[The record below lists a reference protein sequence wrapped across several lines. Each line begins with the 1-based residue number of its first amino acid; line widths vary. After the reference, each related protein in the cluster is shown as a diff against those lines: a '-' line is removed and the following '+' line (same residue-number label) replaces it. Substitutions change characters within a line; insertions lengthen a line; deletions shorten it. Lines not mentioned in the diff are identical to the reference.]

1 MTPPATFTFAALAG
15 FYTAGG
21 SPVAVADA
29 ALARIA
35 AWDDPALFIARVD
48 PHRVRAR
55 AKLLAEQGPR
65 GRPLFGL
72 PFVVKDNI
80 DVAGMPTTAACPD
93 YAHVPAEDAPAV
105 ARLQAAGA
113 ILLGKVNLDQ
123 FATGLVGVRSPHGV
137 PRNALRADLVPGGSS
152 SGSAT
157 AVAAGLCAFSL
168 GTDTAG
174 SGRVP
179 AMMNGIV
186 GLKPSLGLVPTRGV
200 VPACRSL
207 DVVSVFAL
215 TVADAAA
222 VLDAIAGPDA
232 ADRYSRRPPVH
243 WRAAPAPQPHWRL
256 AAPLPEQL
264 VFDTPDDAALYAAAL
279 ARAEALGA
287 VVSRVDIAPFL
298 AIARRLYDGAW
309 VAERTAALRP
319 ILESRPEAVH
329 PVTRGILEAGLSKRT
344 IDAWDDLHEA
354 AEARRLARALF
365 AQADAL
371 LLPTA
376 PGAATLAMLEA
387 EPVAANS
394 RLGTYTNFV
403 NICDLAALAVPAGF
417 RADGAPFGVTL
428 VGAAFEEA
436 RLAGLGAALHHAA
449 GVPMGATGAPAP
461 PPPPPPALGAEEVP
475 LLAIGAHMAGLPL
488 NPQLRGHGGRFL
500 RAARTAPIYR
510 LHDFGNRPG
519 MVRVPDGGGGGT
531 VEGELWALPAA
542 GIGPFLAEIPPPLG
556 FGRVT
561 LEDGS
566 TPLGFLA
573 EAAGVTQ
580 APDITKTG
588 GWRAHLARKG

>member
-1 MTPPATFTFAALAG
+1 MTPPALLTFETLAG
-15 FYTAGG
+15 YYAAGG
-21 SPVAVADA
+21 SPLAIAEG
-29 ALARIA
+29 ALARIR
-35 AWDDPALFIARVD
+35 AWADPALFITPVAPD
-48 PHRVRAR
+48 AVRAR
-55 AKLLAEQGPR
+55 AAALAAEGPR

-80 DVAGMPTTAACPD
+80 DVAGLPTTAACPD
-93 YAHVPAEDAPAV
+93 YAYTPAEDAPAV
-105 ARLQAAGA
+105 ARLLAAGA

-137 PRNALRADLVPGGSS
+137 PRNAIRADLVPGGSS

-157 AVAAGLCAFSL
+157 AVAAGICTFSL

-179 AMMNGIV
+179 AMLNNIV

-207 DVVSVFAL
+207 DCVSVFAL

-222 VLDAIAGPDA
+222 VLAVIAGPDA
-232 ADRYSRRPPVH
+232 ADRYSRAAPPA
-243 WRAAPAPQPHWRL
+243 WRAAPMPMPAFRL
-256 AAPLPEQL
+256 AAPLAEQL
-264 VFDTPDDAALYAAAL
+264 VFDTAEEAALYDAALDR
-279 ARAEALGA
+279 ARALGA
-287 VVSRVDIAPFL
+287 TVARIDIAPFL

-309 VAERTAALRP
+309 VAERTAALQD
-319 ILESRPEAVH
+319 ILRGRPEAVH
-329 PVTRGILEAGLSKRT
+329 PVTRGILEAGFAQRT
-344 IDAWDDLHEA
+344 VEAWGDLDAA

-365 AQADAL
+365 AGADAL

-376 PGAATLAMLEA
+376 PGAPTLSMLEA

-417 RADGAPFGVTL
+417 RTDGAPFGVTL
-428 VGAAFEEA
+428 VGPAHAEA
-436 RLAGLGAALHHAA
+436 LLGGLGAALHHAA
-449 GVPMGATGAPAP
+449 GLTLGATGAPCPAP
-461 PPPPPPALGAEEVP
+461 PTAPALAPEEVP

-488 NPQLRGHGGRFL
+488 NPQILRHGGRFL
-500 RAARTAPIYR
+500 REARTAPLYR
-510 LHDFGNRPG
+510 LHDLGNRPG
-519 MVRVPDGGGGGT
+519 MLRVGAGG
-531 VEGELWALPAA
+531 VAVAGELWALPAA

-573 EAAGVTQ
+573 EAAGVTG
-580 APDITKTG
+580 APDISNTG